1 MSKVAIIG
9 SGPAGYTAG
18 IYAARA
24 NLEPV
29 LFEGLESG
37 GQLMLTTDVENYPGF
52 VDGIMGPELMQVFK
66 QQAER
71 FGTVIKTEFIDSIEK
86 TDEGFKLKSSK
97 EEYMFDTV
105 ILAPGA
111 SARWLGVKG
120 EKELQGYGVS
130 ACATCDGFFFK
141 EKTVAVV
148 GGGDSAMEEALFLTK
163 FATKVIVIHRRDE
176 FRASQIMQDRVLN
189 HDQIEVMW
197 NKTVEEIKG
206 DGAVSSVVLK
216 DAQDESTEEV
226 NLDGV
231 FVAIGHDPNIK
242 FLDGLVELDEKVI
255 SKQGLVLPP
264 VLQLMESLQLE
275 MLLIQFID
283 KQSLL
288 RVAVV
293 RLLLMLK
300 DGWIIKENNL
310 DYLSKL
316 TPEEQTDLEEK
327 LLSAGY
333 PKPKDLSELTSYID
347 LFLADYSLDKQIS
360 KDDLWLELLNQGYK
374 LGDRILNLSSPYL
387 KGSDVEELQE
397 LLSRL
402 GFYSDPINSEYT
414 KSLSSAV
421 KDFQENRGLIADGI
435 VGLETALEIKSLVRP
450 NLSTSLNEAIKTFR
464 PSQGLLSVAIY
475 VDNVGEYREQVVFYE
490 QLKEACIELGFQV
503 KFVSEID
510 EEISEENV
518 SKYVNK
524 LSPHLFLIFKHSDNQ
539 TINYFQGKHS
549 ESKIGKNISENL
561 SKKIDAEIAGK
572 NSYLLKNTRA
582 VAVNINGNFYQYSSF
597 DVLQIIK
604 QTFESIFESN

>member
-97 EEYMFDTV
+97 EEYNFDTV

-163 FATKVIVIHRRDE
+163 FATKVVVIHRRDE

-216 DAQDESTEEV
+216 DTRDESTEEV

-231 FVAIGHDPNIK
+231 FVAIGHDPNVK
-242 FLDGLVELDEKVI
+242 FLDGLLELDEK
-255 SKQGLVLPP
+255 GY
-264 VLQLMESLQLE
+264 
-275 MLLIQFID
+275 
-283 KQSLL
+283 
-288 RVAVV
+288 
-293 RLLLMLK
+293 
-300 DGWIIKENNL
+300 IKTGF
-310 DYLSKL
+310 S
-316 TPEEQTDLEEK
+316 T
-327 LLSAGY
+327 A
-333 PKPKDLSELTSYID
+333 TST
-347 LFLADYSLDKQIS
+347 S
-360 KDDLWLELLNQGYK
+360 
-374 LGDRILNLSSPYL
+374 
-387 KGSDVEELQE
+387 V
-397 LLSRL
+397 
-402 GFYSDPINSEYT
+402 
-414 KSLSSAV
+414 
-421 KDFQENRGLIADGI
+421 DGI
-435 VGLETALEIKSLVRP
+435 FAAGDVADSVYRQAITAAGSGCQ
-450 NLSTSLNEAIKTFR
+450 A
-464 PSQGLLSVAIY
+464 A
-475 VDNVGEYREQVVFYE
+475 
-490 QLKEACIELGFQV
+490 
-503 KFVSEID
+503 
-510 EEISEENV
+510 
-518 SKYVNK
+518 
-524 LSPHLFLIFKHSDNQ
+524 
-539 TINYFQGKHS
+539 
-549 ESKIGKNISENL
+549 
-561 SKKIDAEIAGK
+561 IDAERW
-572 NSYLLKNTRA
+572 L
-582 VAVNINGNFYQYSSF
+582 
-597 DVLQIIK
+597 DH
-604 QTFESIFESN
+604 

>member
-97 EEYMFDTV
+97 EEYNFDTV

-163 FATKVIVIHRRDE
+163 FATKVIVIHRREE

-206 DGAVSSVVLK
+206 DEAVSSVVLK
-216 DAQDESTEEV
+216 DTQDESTEEV

-231 FVAIGHDPNIK
+231 FVAIGHDPNVK
-242 FLDGLVELDEKVI
+242 FLDGLVELDEK
-255 SKQGLVLPP
+255 GY
-264 VLQLMESLQLE
+264 
-275 MLLIQFID
+275 
-283 KQSLL
+283 
-288 RVAVV
+288 
-293 RLLLMLK
+293 
-300 DGWIIKENNL
+300 IKTGF
-310 DYLSKL
+310 S
-316 TPEEQTDLEEK
+316 T
-327 LLSAGY
+327 A
-333 PKPKDLSELTSYID
+333 TST
-347 LFLADYSLDKQIS
+347 S
-360 KDDLWLELLNQGYK
+360 
-374 LGDRILNLSSPYL
+374 
-387 KGSDVEELQE
+387 V
-397 LLSRL
+397 
-402 GFYSDPINSEYT
+402 
-414 KSLSSAV
+414 
-421 KDFQENRGLIADGI
+421 DGI
-435 VGLETALEIKSLVRP
+435 FAAGDVADSVYRQAITAAGSGCQ
-450 NLSTSLNEAIKTFR
+450 A
-464 PSQGLLSVAIY
+464 A
-475 VDNVGEYREQVVFYE
+475 
-490 QLKEACIELGFQV
+490 
-503 KFVSEID
+503 
-510 EEISEENV
+510 
-518 SKYVNK
+518 
-524 LSPHLFLIFKHSDNQ
+524 
-539 TINYFQGKHS
+539 
-549 ESKIGKNISENL
+549 
-561 SKKIDAEIAGK
+561 IDAERW
-572 NSYLLKNTRA
+572 L
-582 VAVNINGNFYQYSSF
+582 
-597 DVLQIIK
+597 DH
-604 QTFESIFESN
+604 

>member
-97 EEYMFDTV
+97 EEYTFDTV

-216 DAQDESTEEV
+216 DTRDESTEEV

-231 FVAIGHDPNIK
+231 FVAIGHDPNVK
-242 FLDGLVELDEKVI
+242 FLDGLVELDEK
-255 SKQGLVLPP
+255 GY
-264 VLQLMESLQLE
+264 
-275 MLLIQFID
+275 
-283 KQSLL
+283 
-288 RVAVV
+288 
-293 RLLLMLK
+293 
-300 DGWIIKENNL
+300 IKTGF
-310 DYLSKL
+310 S
-316 TPEEQTDLEEK
+316 T
-327 LLSAGY
+327 A
-333 PKPKDLSELTSYID
+333 TST
-347 LFLADYSLDKQIS
+347 S
-360 KDDLWLELLNQGYK
+360 
-374 LGDRILNLSSPYL
+374 
-387 KGSDVEELQE
+387 V
-397 LLSRL
+397 
-402 GFYSDPINSEYT
+402 
-414 KSLSSAV
+414 
-421 KDFQENRGLIADGI
+421 DGI
-435 VGLETALEIKSLVRP
+435 FAAGDVADSVYRQAITAAGSGCQ
-450 NLSTSLNEAIKTFR
+450 A
-464 PSQGLLSVAIY
+464 A
-475 VDNVGEYREQVVFYE
+475 
-490 QLKEACIELGFQV
+490 
-503 KFVSEID
+503 
-510 EEISEENV
+510 
-518 SKYVNK
+518 
-524 LSPHLFLIFKHSDNQ
+524 
-539 TINYFQGKHS
+539 
-549 ESKIGKNISENL
+549 
-561 SKKIDAEIAGK
+561 IDAERW
-572 NSYLLKNTRA
+572 L
-582 VAVNINGNFYQYSSF
+582 
-597 DVLQIIK
+597 DH
-604 QTFESIFESN
+604 